1 LAAAPPPFF
10 NAGAPGAPTAGIDE
24 DELATRPLRV
34 IRHSV
39 TGHSRDILY
48 DSCSAAKDAIDEG
61 GFTDIGPTDDG
72 NNRLG
77 KSLLDVVAGVVA
89 KLGRVR
95 HEGTLLLGD

>member
-1 LAAAPPPFF
+1 MKTSKIGLFVLAAIVAATFVPAF
-10 NAGAPGAPTAGIDE
+10 GQDLDE
-24 DELATRPLRV
+24 PALELAQ
-34 IRHSV
+34 
-39 TGHSRDILY
+39 
-48 DSCSAAKDAIDEG
+48 
-61 GFTDIGPTDDG
+61 IGPTDDG